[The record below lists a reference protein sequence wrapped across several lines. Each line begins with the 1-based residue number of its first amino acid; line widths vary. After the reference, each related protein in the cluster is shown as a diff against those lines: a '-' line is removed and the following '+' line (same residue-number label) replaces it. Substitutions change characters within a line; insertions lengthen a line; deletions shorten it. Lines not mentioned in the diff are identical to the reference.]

1 MPLNIRS
8 EEVNRL
14 AEKLASRA
22 RVSKTEAVRIA
33 LVNELE
39 RQERRIPLAE
49 RLRPL
54 LERVDAVPD
63 TGLPADKAFFDDG
76 TGSRDVR
83 RCLGHGG
90 DIDRGA
96 ATQRVAHMPGRRV
109 RAHHFRHRRVRDRR
123 GIDAEAC
130 AARRGF
136 DGAGP

>member
-8 EEVNRL
+8 KEVNRL

-63 TGLPADKAFFDDG
+63 TGLPADKAFFDDLNG
-76 TGSRDVR
+76 
-83 RCLGHGG
+83 
-90 DIDRGA
+90 
-96 ATQRVAHMPGRRV
+96 QP
-109 RAHHFRHRRVRDRR
+109 
-123 GIDAEAC
+123 
-130 AARRGF
+130 
-136 DGAGP
+136 